1 MSQAAHPLQLETT
14 LQLFWCHFSADYSNG
29 LSAPSISLC
38 NRGFVKYRMVNC
50 RTYELL
56 FI

>member
-14 LQLFWCHFSADYSNG
+14 LRLFWCHFSAENSNS
-29 LSAPSISLC
+29 LPAPSVSPC
-38 NRGFVKYRMVNC
+38 NHGFVKDRTVNC
-50 RTYELL
+50 HVYALL